1 MSLSLNYNFTLQ
13 RVDPDNGIRNQLD
26 GDAVI
31 TIPDDIFGDSTYAF
45 NDGDVDKSIPL
56 VDGIID
62 ILGIL
67 TDMEI
72 TVKLNDVLGTPM
84 TIRAGGTFFLDGK
97 NITALF
103 VSNASGHVAHP
114 RIIQS
119 VRQPGHS
126 S

>member
-1 MSLSLNYNFTLQ
+1 MLSLSYNLTLQ
-13 RVDPDNGIRNQLD
+13 RVDPDNGIRNQFD
-26 GDAVI
+26 GDATI
-31 TIPDDIFGDSTYAF
+31 EIPDDIFGDSTYAF
-45 NDGDVDKSIPL
+45 KDGDVDREIPL

-62 ILGIL
+62 ILAIL

-72 TVKLNDVLGTPM
+72 TIKLNSTLGTPM
-84 TIRAGGTFFLDGK
+84 TIRAGGTFLLDGK

-103 VSNASGHVAHP
+103 VSNASGFDAHP

-119 VRQPGHS
+119 VRQAGHS